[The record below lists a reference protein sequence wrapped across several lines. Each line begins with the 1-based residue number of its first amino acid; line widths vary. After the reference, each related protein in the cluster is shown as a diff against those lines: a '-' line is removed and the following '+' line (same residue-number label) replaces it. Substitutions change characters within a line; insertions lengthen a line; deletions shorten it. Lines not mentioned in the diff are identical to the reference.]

1 MAHRDIVVIGASAD
15 GLQALQQILS
25 AMPRDVKAAL
35 LAVLHTSDHSGSML
49 PHILQ
54 RKGNLPVS
62 HPRDGDPILRG
73 RVYMA
78 PPGFHMIVEEGFVRV
93 LQGPREN
100 LHRPAIDPL
109 FRSAAASYGRR
120 VIG

>member
-1 MAHRDIVVIGASAD
+1 
-15 GLQALQQILS
+15 
-25 AMPRDVKAAL
+25 
-35 LAVLHTSDHSGSML
+35 
-49 PHILQ
+49 
-54 RKGNLPVS
+54 
-62 HPRDGDPILRG
+62 
-73 RVYMA
+73 MA

-93 LQGPREN
+93 LRGPREN